1 MEEIELMNMCM
12 IEDGESDRVVVQRR
26 IKGNWKGIAFPG
38 GHIEPGESV
47 VDSVIREVKEETGL
61 TVSEVRLC
69 GVKDWCEEGK
79 RGVVFLFK
87 TSCYGGEL
95 LKETE
100 EGEVFW
106 CPKKEILEHRTANNF
121 EYMLK
126 VFLNEELTENFAKYE
141 PDFWRQSLY

>member
-69 GVKDWCEEGK
+69 GVKA
-79 RGVVFLFK
+79 VSYTHLP
-87 TSCYGGEL
+87 S
-95 LKETE
+95 
-100 EGEVFW
+100 
-106 CPKKEILEHRTANNF
+106 H
-121 EYMLK
+121 
-126 VFLNEELTENFAKYE
+126 
-141 PDFWRQSLY
+141 